1 MKRLLASVLTAL
13 LVVTM
18 TLAAVFLLTKA
29 SLVVAKMT
37 NPLMR
42 AVAVIAELVLG
53 VALLLGT
60 VYLAVRL
67 AGAHFRPRATTAARL
82 ESVSRSSTSLCSS

>member
-53 VALLLGT
+53 VVLLLGT

-67 AGAHFRPRATTAARL
+67 AVRIFGGGPPPQPD
-82 ESVSRSSTSLCSS
+82 

>member
-1 MKRLLASVLTAL
+1 MKRLLASVFTAL

-29 SLVVAKMT
+29 SLIVSQMT

-42 AVAVIAELVLG
+42 AMAVIAELVLG
-53 VALLLGT
+53 VVLLLGT

-67 AGAHFRPRATTAARL
+67 AVRIFGDAPPPQPD
-82 ESVSRSSTSLCSS
+82 

>member
-53 VALLLGT
+53 VVLLLGT

-67 AGAHFRPRATTAARL
+67 A
-82 ESVSRSSTSLCSS
+82 VSIFGDGPPPLRD

>member
-1 MKRLLASVLTAL
+1 MKRLLASALTAL

-29 SLVVAKMT
+29 SLIVSKMT

-42 AVAVIAELVLG
+42 AMAVIAELVLG
-53 VALLLGT
+53 VVLLLGT

-67 AGAHFRPRATTAARL
+67 AVRIFGGAPPPQPD
-82 ESVSRSSTSLCSS
+82 

>member
-1 MKRLLASVLTAL
+1 MKRLLAGVLTAL

-18 TLAAVFLLTKA
+18 TLAAVFLLIKA
-29 SLVVAKMT
+29 TRVVAEMT

-42 AVAVIAELVLG
+42 AMAVIAVLVLG

-67 AGAHFRPRATTAARL
+67 AVRIFGGAPPPQPD
-82 ESVSRSSTSLCSS
+82 